1 MDGSMTY
8 WINGQP
14 VVLDDYGALSSW
26 YNGAPFVYDLTP
38 SAVTSIKTVFGV
50 PIAEIKTI
58 NGVPIA
64 SVKSFLGVSNID

>member
-1 MDGSMTY
+1 MTY
-8 WINGQP
+8 WINGHP

-26 YNGAPFVYDLTP
+26 YSGAPFVYDLTP
-38 SAVTSIKTVFGV
+38 SGATSIKTVFGV

-64 SVKSFLGVSNID
+64 DVKSFLSVSNVD